1 MSDKGKGSFAGKHG
15 SQAVLDPELRHAV
28 LKRARDRELPCAVAF
43 DIGKA
48 CGVAPASV
56 GRAADLLEVR
66 LVKCQLGL
74 FGYGPR
80 KKIIKPA
87 KAVAA
92 ALRSAILAGRID
104 DRLPCLTAWEIADSF
119 SIHKMKVSEAC
130 EAMGIRIKPCQLG
143 AF

>member
-1 MSDKGKGSFAGKHG
+1 MSPDDCRFVEEMLMEDGK
-15 SQAVLDPELRHAV
+15 VP
-28 LKRARDRELPCAVAF
+28 
-43 DIGKA
+43 
-48 CGVAPASV
+48 PAAV

-80 KKIIKPA
+80 KKIIEPA
-87 KAVAA
+87 GAVAT
-92 ALRSAILAGRID
+92 ALRTAILGGLID
-104 DRLPCLTAWEIADSF
+104 DRLPCLTAWEIADRF

-130 EAMGIRIKPCQLG
+130 EALGIRIKPCQLG